1 MNLNQV
7 TIYTCNMPAAAKFYS
22 ALGLELIVDSIPRY
36 CRFVCPDGNSTL
48 SLHEADKV
56 ASENGIVL
64 YFECDDLDA
73 KVQELKS
80 AGVTFNTEPTDKPWL
95 WREATI
101 MDPDGNTIILYYAG
115 DNRLNPPWKVKN

>member
-48 SLHEADKV
+48 SLHETEATMDKG
-56 ASENGIVL
+56 SIVL
-64 YFECDDLDA
+64 YFECQNLD
-73 KVQELKS
+73 QTILDIKS
-80 AGVTFNTEPTDKPWL
+80 RGINLETEPTDKPWL